1 MLNAETYVTKEK
13 GIGGTIRNRYE
24 DFYVEEIPIENLL
37 PTGEGPNVWIWIE
50 KLGRTTL
57 DVLMDISRDLHISRK
72 RMGFAGMK
80 DKKAITKQWI
90 CISNMDSEE
99 QFEEVK
105 ALDGEIYNTKFLKIV
120 RGQKKLRMGQLE
132 GNKFKILIKDINTD
146 YSSYQ
151 EAANIAN
158 NIFKKLEVSGVPNYF
173 GWQRFGK
180 PRTNTHLVG
189 KALVANDLAEAVR
202 LYIGNPYEE
211 EPEEVKLAR
220 KAYDDG
226 DVEKSLDLMP
236 TGMRYERIMLKE
248 LLKEKNKLKK
258 SSTRINSSNNCINS
272 YNNIN
277 SNNES
282 INSTYNEDNN
292 STNNDISSHNR
303 DINSNSIDFSLNDSD
318 FNYLN
323 DKSYKKAIFAL
334 PKPLQRMFVHAY
346 QSYLFNEAVSKRV
359 AMGINKYIEG
369 DIVIDNEEHLI
380 HNESPEKLQE
390 MIFKFE
396 ADPTSPLYG
405 TKVPFAEGKVG
416 EMEKNILIEE
426 NLKKEDF
433 KCPKTPKLGSHG
445 LRRKMRFKIWDASAK
460 ATEDGVLTEFSI
472 DKGSYATAVLREIM
486 KNDVV

>member
-105 ALDGEIYNTKFLKIV
+105 ALNGEIYNTKFLKIV

-282 INSTYNEDNN
+282 INS
-292 STNNDISSHNR
+292 
-303 DINSNSIDFSLNDSD
+303 NSIDFSLNDSD

-346 QSYLFNEAVSKRV
+346 QSYLFNEAVTKRV

-369 DIVIDNEEHLI
+369 DIIIDNEEHLI

-426 NLKKEDF
+426 NLKKVDF
-433 KCPKTPKLGSHG
+433 ECPKTPKLGSHG
-445 LRRKMRFKIWDASAK
+445 LRRKIRFKIWDASAK